1 MGEGEGEGVRAV
13 VVVAVVVV
21 EAAELLSSLPYPN
34 VVCAGSLFFSLELD
48 RVRRA
53 SGDLDSRSGNDA
65 RQRIGKSGGGLDIA
79 QTAEAVTVGMY
90 TQHNWSLVADGRAG
104 AQAAEAG
111 D

>member
-1 MGEGEGEGVRAV
+1 M
-13 VVVAVVVV
+13 VVA
-21 EAAELLSSLPYPN
+21 EAAELLSSVPYSN

-53 SGDLDSRSGNDA
+53 SGDLESRSGNDGGQA
-65 RQRIGKSGGGLDIA
+65 QGESGGGLDIA
-79 QTAEAVTVGMY
+79 RTAEAVTVGMY
-90 TQHNWSLVADGRAG
+90 GRWPLVAGGRAG